1 MENTQNKLILKYLK
15 EGNSINPIQA
25 LKKFGCFRLSARIHN
40 LREEGHDIECNI
52 VKVEN
57 KKFASYKYLGKR

>member
-1 MENTQNKLILKYLK
+1 MKNTQNKLILKYLK